1 MARSATDEKV
11 DRSIIE
17 NRAPSVGHMFRERV
31 QALPQGEAFRHPV
44 GDGWESL
51 TWSQTRD
58 RAYAAVE
65 RVDLDGRPH
74 RTDIALRAA
83 RGEIRV

>member
-31 QALPQGEAFRHPV
+31 QALPQGEAFLHPV

-51 TWSQTRD
+51 TWSSRKV
-58 RAYAAVE
+58 R
-65 RVDLDGRPH
+65 RRPG
-74 RTDIALRAA
+74 TEIVVASSVVLRWSATIFL
-83 RGEIRV
+83 G